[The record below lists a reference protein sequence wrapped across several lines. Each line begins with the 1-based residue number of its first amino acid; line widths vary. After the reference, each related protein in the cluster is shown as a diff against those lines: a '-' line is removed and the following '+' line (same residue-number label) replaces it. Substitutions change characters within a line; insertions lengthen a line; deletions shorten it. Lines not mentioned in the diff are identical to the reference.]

1 MLDFIIFT
9 VIIIVIFAGMGWYSL
24 QQSKH
29 KNRVYLAQAKVDAE
43 QRKVAAGKEFNALLK
58 QEVTQQQID
67 THESTADDEP
77 NVSILSATIEIAS
90 SIDIVEDT
98 AGITL
103 DLVEDTADITL
114 DIVEPQVADVNTA
127 DIINDWDMMIAFTI
141 LAHEGTSLSG
151 LDIKIVLENL
161 GFYYGEMDIFH
172 RLSADSSKQPLFSVS
187 NMTELGTLKPDELTS
202 MTTPGLLMFAK
213 FPAPIDSMT
222 LFEELFRTAT
232 TVADKLGGVLC
243 DEAQQPAN
251 QDTIE
256 SMRGRIL
263 KMNLTSHI
271 ENN

>member
-9 VIIIVIFAGMGWYSL
+9 VIIIVIFAGMGWYSI
-24 QQSKH
+24 QQSKQR
-29 KNRVYLAQAKVDAE
+29 NRVYLAQAKVETE
-43 QRKVAAGKEFNALLK
+43 QRKIAAGNEFNALLK
-58 QEVTQQQID
+58 QEVTQQQIE
-67 THESTADDEP
+67 THESTEDDEP
-77 NVSILSATIEIAS
+77 NISISSATVDTTPSINIVEE
-90 SIDIVEDT
+90 SIDIMPEPDILQEEVTAEVE
-98 AGITL
+98 
-103 DLVEDTADITL
+103 
-114 DIVEPQVADVNTA
+114 
-127 DIINDWDMMIAFTI
+127 IINDWDMMIAFTI
-141 LAHEGTSLSG
+141 LAHESRSFSG

-187 NMTELGTLKPDELTS
+187 NLIEPGTLKPDELAS
-202 MTTPGLLMFAK
+202 MVTPGILMFAK

-222 LFEELFRTAT
+222 LFEELFKTAT

-243 DEAQQPAN
+243 DESQQPAN

-263 KMNLTSHI
+263 KMNLTAHI